1 MTRTSLSKMNLCRTF
16 LPLLFLAALPVTAH
30 AAPVRPPNFLIFFC
44 DNLGYG
50 DIGPYGSKLH
60 RTPNLDRL
68 ARESRKFTHFYTA
81 ANVCTPSRAGLM
93 TGTYP
98 RRINLHKNARKGAV
112 LQPGEPLGLN
122 PSEVTIAEVLKTV
135 GYATMLIGKW
145 HLGDQAPFLPTR
157 QGFDRYWGIPY
168 SDDMTPREG
177 VGEKWPPLPL
187 MRNET
192 VIEAGVD
199 RNELTQRETGE
210 AIRFIT
216 ENREKPFFLI
226 ISHAMPGSTRAPF
239 SSAAFRGKSRNG
251 PHGDSVEELDWSA
264 GEVLGA
270 VRKLGLDEHTLVI
283 WTADNSA
290 TRRDPE
296 QGSNAPLSGY
306 MNSPAEGGMR
316 VPCLVRWPG
325 KVPAGTVCEELG
337 TMMDLLPTFA
347 SLAGAKPPGPDVING
362 KDIWPLFSGAP
373 GARTPHEA
381 FYYYHYDQL
390 QAVRSGPWKL
400 FLALERPQ
408 GGPGAA
414 PKSIPSRARLFN
426 VVEDPGEKRDLAAAH
441 PEIITRLKGLAEVA
455 SREIGDQD
463 RLGTQERPAG
473 WVFNP
478 QYQTLPAK

>member
-1 MTRTSLSKMNLCRTF
+1 MITNAPARALFRRTV
-16 LPLLFLAALPVTAH
+16 LPLLFLAVVPLAS
-30 AAPVRPPNFLIFFC
+30 AATPARPPNYLIFFC

-50 DIGPYGSKLH
+50 DIGPYGNKVH

-68 ARESRKFTHFYTA
+68 AKESRKFTHFYTA

-93 TGTYP
+93 TGTYA
-98 RRINLHKNARKGAV
+98 RRVNLHRGARGGAV
-112 LQPGEPLGLN
+112 LQPGEAIGLN
-122 PSEVTIAEVLKTV
+122 PGEVTIAEVLKTV
-135 GYATMLIGKW
+135 GYRTMLIGKW
-145 HLGDQAPFLPTR
+145 HLGDQPQFLPTR
-157 QGFDRYWGIPY
+157 QGFDEYWGIPY
-168 SDDMTPREG
+168 SDDMTPRDG
-177 VGEKWPPLPL
+177 QKWPPLPL

-199 RNELTQRETGE
+199 RNELTRRETGE

-226 ISHAMPGSTRAPF
+226 ISHAMPGSTTAPF

-251 PHGDSVEELDWSA
+251 PYGDSVEELDWSA

-270 VRKLGLDEHTLVI
+270 VRKLGLDDRTLVI
-283 WTADNSA
+283 WTADNPA
-290 TRRDPE
+290 VRRSPE

-325 KVPAGTVCEELG
+325 KVPAGTVCDELG
-337 TMMDLLPTFA
+337 TMMDLMPTFA
-347 SLAGAKPPGPDVING
+347 HLSGATAPGPDVING
-362 KDIWPLFSGAP
+362 RNIWPLLSGAP

-400 FLALERPQ
+400 FVALDRQQ
-408 GGPGAA
+408 GGPSAE
-414 PKSIPSRARLFN
+414 PKKGPFPARLFN
-426 VVEDPGEKRDLAAAH
+426 VVEDPGEKNDVVAAH
-441 PEIITRLKGLAEVA
+441 PDIVARLAGLAETA
-455 SREIGDQD
+455 RTEIGD
-463 RLGTQERPAG
+463 LGRPGRMERPAG
-473 WVFNP
+473 WTFNP
-478 QYQTLPAK
+478 KFQTLPGN